1 MTWWT
6 VGSASFH
13 QLGLLGLFDTMGNT
27 HNKEPTS
34 MFPSHH
40 LLTTSPSHLFILSPH
55 PQPTKLTSPEQT
67 QSATM
72 SADVAAPVLPDGK
85 EDGKDEEVRSPFDPN
100 LPEDPRHS
108 EWIKQSGHATRVAYN
123 YAAYNMTE
131 AERRAAEG
139 EGPILAPG
147 DVLQD
152 EGWANN
158 ATVYEWCDEFGDVG
172 PAHPVLEKQLFGSDV
187 HVTTG
192 IDFSGYVSCSS
203 IPVLF

>member
-1 MTWWT
+1 
-6 VGSASFH
+6 
-13 QLGLLGLFDTMGNT
+13 
-27 HNKEPTS
+27 
-34 MFPSHH
+34 
-40 LLTTSPSHLFILSPH
+40 
-55 PQPTKLTSPEQT
+55 
-67 QSATM
+67 M

-172 PAHPVLEKQLFGSDV
+172 PAHPVLVSSSSDLMSTLLLASISLGMFLAPPFPFSSNLLQCYLHQCCPRGHHSHQACSQL
-187 HVTTG
+187 
-192 IDFSGYVSCSS
+192 
-203 IPVLF
+203 

>member
-1 MTWWT
+1 
-6 VGSASFH
+6 
-13 QLGLLGLFDTMGNT
+13 
-27 HNKEPTS
+27 
-34 MFPSHH
+34 
-40 LLTTSPSHLFILSPH
+40 
-55 PQPTKLTSPEQT
+55 
-67 QSATM
+67 M
-72 SADVAAPVLPDGK
+72 SADVAASILPNGNDETK
-85 EDGKDEEVRSPFDPN
+85 EETRSPFDPN

-108 EWIKQSGHATRVAYN
+108 EWIKQSGHATRIAYN

-131 AERRAAEG
+131 AERRATEG
-139 EGPILAPG
+139 DAPALTPG

-192 IDFSGYVSCSS
+192 IDFSGYVVFLSVLILLLTLSQCYLDQRCPRGHCSYQACS
-203 IPVLF
+203 QL